1 MSSPLRIRTNSD
13 HVDQN
18 FPFYNNS
25 DNLWSL
31 LDDHSSTILADD
43 GYDNGIHLDH
53 IFQGQENSSLAKLIE
68 GSIHPSLVPLEASN
82 NPPLLHEN
90 SILLPVEEDDDK
102 TYCEL
107 NSFVFLGQQENSALA
122 VPVTDKGL
130 PENSISID
138 HEDHHNMLPTT
149 LKAFENLCQILE
161 ENHDASD
168 KELQGNS
175 ANHHNHDNC
184 LSNRTLEGTSL
195 NIENHE
201 NSGGLDSSMFTK
213 QAKTKERNHKLQ
225 RLQSAKRTVQP
236 NGEELGQ
243 ISKKQEHNA
252 KEKIRRMKLNA
263 TYLALGALLPDH
275 RRTKKRRSTPGMID
289 RALEYIPGLE
299 KEIEDL
305 TLRKNHL
312 LSTIENQKLRETQ
325 QLSDKL
331 QAPPTVSLHEI
342 AKGEVIIQIICIHK
356 DEDTT
361 LFSKLLQNVEAQAM
375 SILSASTLQVCRER
389 VCYHLHIQAS
399 VEFYSRDTNFS
410 ADRLAKQG
418 AEGGGDVMR
427 WSLS

>member
-13 HVDQN
+13 HVDPN
-18 FPFYNNS
+18 FPFYNYS

-43 GYDNGIHLDH
+43 GYDNGIGLDH
-53 IFQGQENSSLAKLIE
+53 IFQGQENSSLDKLIE
-68 GSIHPSLVPLEASN
+68 NRLEGSMHPSLVPLEASD
-82 NPPLLHEN
+82 NPPLLQEN
-90 SILLPVEEDDDK
+90 SIVLLPIEEDDDK

-107 NSFVFLGQQENSALA
+107 NSCVFLGQQENSALV
-122 VPVTDKGL
+122 VP
-130 PENSISID
+130 ISIND
-138 HEDHHNMLPTT
+138 HEDHNMLPTT
-149 LKAFENLCQILE
+149 LKAFENLCQNLE

-175 ANHHNHDNC
+175 ATHHNNDNS

-213 QAKTKERNHKLQ
+213 QAKIKESNHKLQ
-225 RLQSAKRTVQP
+225 RLQSAKRAV
-236 NGEELGQ
+236 Q

-312 LSTIENQKLRETQ
+312 LSTMENQKLRETQ

-331 QAPPTVSLHEI
+331 QALPTVSLHEI

-361 LFSKLLQNVEAQAM
+361 LFSKLLQNVEAQAV

-389 VCYHLHIQAS
+389 VCYHLHIQM
-399 VEFYSRDTNFS
+399 
-410 ADRLAKQG
+410 
-418 AEGGGDVMR
+418 EGS
-427 WSLS
+427 SLTTDYIAILREMVISWLPA

>member
-1 MSSPLRIRTNSD
+1 MSSPLLRTNSD

-18 FPFYNNS
+18 FPFYNYS

-43 GYDNGIHLDH
+43 SYDNGIGLDH

-68 GSIHPSLVPLEASN
+68 NRIEGSIHPSLVPLEASD

-90 SILLPVEEDDDK
+90 SILLPIEEDDDK

-107 NSFVFLGQQENSALA
+107 NSCVFLGQRENSALA
-122 VPVTDKGL
+122 VPITDKGL
-130 PENSISID
+130 LENNIND

-175 ANHHNHDNC
+175 ANHHNHDNS
-184 LSNRTLEGTSL
+184 LSNCTLEGTSSL
-195 NIENHE
+195 NIGNHE
-201 NSGGLDSSMFTK
+201 NSGGLDWSMFTDQ

-225 RLQSAKRTVQP
+225 RLQSAKRAVQP

-252 KEKIRRMKLNA
+252 KEKNRRMKLNA

-361 LFSKLLQNVEAQAM
+361 LFSKLLQNVEAQGM
-375 SILSASTLQVCRER
+375 SILGASTLQVCRER
-389 VCYHLHIQAS
+389 VCYHLHIQLNLNERVLPIS
-399 VEFYSRDTNFS
+399 GE
-410 ADRLAKQG
+410 
-418 AEGGGDVMR
+418 
-427 WSLS
+427 

>member
-18 FPFYNNS
+18 FPFYNYS

-43 GYDNGIHLDH
+43 GYDNGIGLDH
-53 IFQGQENSSLAKLIE
+53 IFLGQENSSLAKLIE
-68 GSIHPSLVPLEASN
+68 NRLEESIHPSLVPLEASD

-90 SILLPVEEDDDK
+90 SILLPIEEDDDK

-107 NSFVFLGQQENSALA
+107 NSCVFLGQQENSALA
-122 VPVTDKGL
+122 VPIIDIGL
-130 PENSISID
+130 LENSINID
-138 HEDHHNMLPTT
+138 QEDHHNMLPTT
-149 LKAFENLCQILE
+149 LKSSENLCQILE

-175 ANHHNHDNC
+175 ANHHNHDNS

-213 QAKTKERNHKLQ
+213 QAKTTERNHKLQ
-225 RLQSAKRTVQP
+225 RLHSAKRAVQP

-312 LSTIENQKLRETQ
+312 LSTIEIQKLRETQ
-325 QLSDKL
+325 QLSDKI

-342 AKGEVIIQIICIHK
+342 AKGKVIIQIICIHK
-356 DEDTT
+356 DENNTV
-361 LFSKLLQNVEAQAM
+361 FSKLLENVEAQGI

-389 VCYHLHIQAS
+389 VCYHLHIQEAFHQKAMLK
-399 VEFYSRDTNFS
+399 FYQT
-410 ADRLAKQG
+410 LVPG
-418 AEGGGDVMR
+418 PVMI
-427 WSLS
+427 L